1 MLRDAGVMLAAGI
14 GVPILAAI
22 SAQLGSRI
30 GAPLVAGALA
40 LFVALVVAGI
50 AATATGQLRPLT
62 EVAARIADQPLWLL
76 IGGVFMAFYLLSI
89 TWIAPRFG
97 VGNAV
102 FCVLLGQ
109 MIAASL
115 IDHFGLFEAKVM
127 AVSGLRLTGILTMAF
142 GLFLIQR
149 G

>member
-1 MLRDAGVMLAAGI
+1 MLRDASIMLAAGI

-22 SAQLGSRI
+22 SAQLGARI
-30 GAPLVAGALA
+30 GAPLAAGVVA
-40 LFVALVVAGI
+40 LFVALLVGLT
-50 AATATGQLRPLT
+50 AATLTNQLRPLLSLT
-62 EVAARIADQPLWLL
+62 AQPLWLL
-76 IGGVFMAFYLLSI
+76 AGGVFMAFYLLSI

-115 IDHFGLFEAKVM
+115 IDHFGLFGARVLPM
-127 AVSGLRLTGILTMAF
+127 SGLRMTGILTMAF

-149 G
+149 S

>member
-22 SAQLGSRI
+22 SAQLGARI
-30 GAPLVAGALA
+30 GAPMAASV
-40 LFVALVVAGI
+40 VALVVAVVV
-50 AATATGQLRPLT
+50 AAAVMAATGQFRALPLIT
-62 EVAARIADQPLWLL
+62 AQPLWLL
-76 IGGVFMAFYLLSI
+76 CGGAFMAFYLVAI

-115 IDHFGLFEAKVM
+115 IDHFGLFGARV
-127 AVSGLRLTGILTMAF
+127 VPVTTLRLAGIATMAG
-142 GLFLIQR
+142 GLLMIQR
-149 G
+149 S

>member
-30 GAPLVAGALA
+30 GAPLAAGVLA
-40 LFVALVVAGI
+40 LLVALVVAAL
-50 AATATGQLRPLT
+50 AAALTGQLRPLGQI
-62 EVAARIADQPLWLL
+62 AAQPIWLL
-76 IGGVFMAFYLLSI
+76 GGGIFMAFYLLSI

-115 IDHFGLFEAKVM
+115 IDHFGLFGAKVM

>member
-1 MLRDAGVMLAAGI
+1 MLRDAGVMLAAGV

-22 SAQLGSRI
+22 SAQLGARI
-30 GAPLVAGALA
+30 GAPLAAGVVALTVAFAVAALAAVLTGQARALGAL
-40 LFVALVVAGI
+40 
-50 AATATGQLRPLT
+50 TA
-62 EVAARIADQPLWLL
+62 QPLWLL
-76 IGGVFMAFYLLSI
+76 TGGAFMAFYLLSI

-115 IDHFGLFEAKVM
+115 IDHFGLFGARVVPIS
-127 AVSGLRLTGILTMAF
+127 ALRLAGIATMAG
-142 GLFLIQR
+142 GLLMIQR
-149 G
+149 A

>member
-1 MLRDAGVMLAAGI
+1 MLRDAGVMLAAGV

-22 SAQLGSRI
+22 SAQLGTRL
-30 GAPLVAGALA
+30 GAPLAAGV
-40 LFVALVVAGI
+40 VALVVALGVATV
-50 AATATGQLRPLT
+50 AALITGQ
-62 EVAARIADQPLWLL
+62 AAALPRLMAQPLWLWT
-76 IGGVFMAFYLLSI
+76 GGAFMAFYLLSI

-109 MIAASL
+109 MVAASL
-115 IDHFGLFEAKVM
+115 IDHFGLFGARVVPVTAM
-127 AVSGLRLTGILTMAF
+127 RLAGIATMVAGLV
-142 GLFLIQR
+142 LIHR